1 MRILVSNDDGV
12 DAAGIRMLASVL
24 REAGHEVTVV
34 APDRDRSGASNS
46 LTLDLPIRLKRIDHY
61 TVSVAGTPTD
71 CVHLALTGLLEFEP
85 DIVVSGINNA
95 ANLGD
100 DVIYSGTVSAAMEG
114 RFLGL
119 PAVAVSLVTRNHDP
133 KHFDTAARAAVEIV
147 ARLKPI
153 RCRPTPSSTSTC
165 RICRGARSRASRSP
179 ASATAIVP
187 KAASRRRIRAATRCT
202 GSARPGA
209 SRTPAGHRLPRGA
222 YRPHLDH
229 PDPGGPDPLPG
240 AGESGQLG
248 GWPQRRAG
256 PAGMSP
262 RLRLQPE
269 AVGIGMT
276 SQRVRDRLVDRLREA
291 GIVDES
297 TLNAIRV
304 VPRHLFIDEALA
316 SRAYEDTALPI
327 GHGQTISQPWVVAR
341 MTEAVLQVAPKRVL
355 EVGTGSGYQAAI
367 LGALGLEV
375 YTVERIGDLLRQARK
390 RFRALGMN
398 IRTKHDDGR
407 AGWAEHGPFDA
418 IVVTAAAPALVDELV
433 GQLAEGGAWWRR
445 WVARGQSLVQLDRKP
460 DGSIEQRVLAPVTFV
475 PLLSGMLD

>member
-1 MRILVSNDDGV
+1 
-12 DAAGIRMLASVL
+12 
-24 REAGHEVTVV
+24 
-34 APDRDRSGASNS
+34 
-46 LTLDLPIRLKRIDHY
+46 
-61 TVSVAGTPTD
+61 
-71 CVHLALTGLLEFEP
+71 
-85 DIVVSGINNA
+85 
-95 ANLGD
+95 
-100 DVIYSGTVSAAMEG
+100 
-114 RFLGL
+114 
-119 PAVAVSLVTRNHDP
+119 
-133 KHFDTAARAAVEIV
+133 
-147 ARLKPI
+147 
-153 RCRPTPSSTSTC
+153 
-165 RICRGARSRASRSP
+165 
-179 ASATAIVP
+179 
-187 KAASRRRIRAATRCT
+187 
-202 GSARPGA
+202 
-209 SRTPAGHRLPRGA
+209 
-222 YRPHLDH
+222 
-229 PDPGGPDPLPG
+229 
-240 AGESGQLG
+240 
-248 GWPQRRAG
+248 
-256 PAGMSP
+256 MSP

-291 GIVDES
+291 GIADES

-390 RFRALGMN
+390 RFRTLGMN

-433 GQLAEGGAWWRR
+433 GQLAEGGRL
-445 WVARGQSLVQLDRKP
+445 VAPVGGPGGQSLVQLDRRP